1 MLASKD
7 NGEWNGDMMVIKM
20 NDMPFIR
27 IVYVIEYKVF
37 WVEFFFFF
45 MVGGSGVALLG
56 RTKPVE

>member
-1 MLASKD
+1 
-7 NGEWNGDMMVIKM
+7 MMVIKM